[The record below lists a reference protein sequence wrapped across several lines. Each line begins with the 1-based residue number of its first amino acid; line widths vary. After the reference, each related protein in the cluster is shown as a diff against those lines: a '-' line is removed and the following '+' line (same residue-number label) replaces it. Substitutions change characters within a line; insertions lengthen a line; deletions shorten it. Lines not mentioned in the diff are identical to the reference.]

1 MDLLILLSENLTGW
15 QPHFIPAQGRFGTN
29 CISISKSI
37 NKLHRFHHSLYQS
50 LQLCPKLA
58 GAGGR
63 WWCRAGPARW
73 SRWRAWCRWQPA
85 SPPRPGSWCRW
96 GILMGSPDS
105 ISILGAGGA
114 AAEVRPWWRG
124 ADGATVLQRDGAGQR
139 VTGVIRASIE
149 L

>member
-1 MDLLILLSENLTGW
+1 MMHLLILLSENLTGW

-63 WWCRAGPARW
+63 G
-73 SRWRAWCRWQPA
+73 
-85 SPPRPGSWCRW
+85 
-96 GILMGSPDS
+96 
-105 ISILGAGGA
+105 
-114 AAEVRPWWRG
+114 
-124 ADGATVLQRDGAGQR
+124 
-139 VTGVIRASIE
+139 
-149 L
+149 